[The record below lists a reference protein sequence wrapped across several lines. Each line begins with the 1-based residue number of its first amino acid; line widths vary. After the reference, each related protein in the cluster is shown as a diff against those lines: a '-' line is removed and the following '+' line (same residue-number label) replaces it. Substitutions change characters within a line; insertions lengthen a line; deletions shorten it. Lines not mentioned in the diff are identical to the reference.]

1 MPPFKNLF
9 KAILDKINVLD
20 GDMCLKL
27 HDITES
33 IAKSLSKKTEGRYSK
48 YLANVVSF
56 ENFEASL
63 KI

>member
-1 MPPFKNLF
+1 
-9 KAILDKINVLD
+9 
-20 GDMCLKL
+20 MCLKL

-48 YLANVVSF
+48 YLTNVVSF